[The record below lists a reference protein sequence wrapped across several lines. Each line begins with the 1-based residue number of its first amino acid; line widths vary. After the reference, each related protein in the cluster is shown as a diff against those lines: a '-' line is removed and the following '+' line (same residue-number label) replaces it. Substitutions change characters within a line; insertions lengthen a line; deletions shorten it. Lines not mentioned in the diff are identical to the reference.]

1 MDKIYYLPTHEYIK
15 VEGETGY
22 IGISE
27 YAAKQLGTVTYVDAP
42 EDGDEF
48 EAGEE
53 FGAIESRKAASDL
66 FAPVSCEVTEVNFAL
81 EGDPKL
87 INSNPLEAWI
97 IKVVIKDPSELEG
110 LMDQKAYDEFCLNEK
125 H

>member
-1 MDKIYYLPTHEYIK
+1 MSKIYYLPSHEYIK

-22 IGISE
+22 IGVSE
-27 YAAKQLGTVTYVDAP
+27 YAAKELGAVTYVDMP
-42 EDGDEF
+42 EAGDEF

-66 FAPVSCEVTEVNFAL
+66 FCPVSCEVLEVNEAL
-81 EGDPKL
+81 EDNPTL
-87 INSNPLEAWI
+87 INNDALNAWI
-97 IKVVIKDPSELEG
+97 LKVRITDLAELDNLLDEA
-110 LMDQKAYDEFCLNEK
+110 AYAEHCQNQ